1 MGHLCTVTAYR
12 LVRMNVRQLKEPYY
26 VEANRG
32 ELACPTKKCSNIF
45 HSLIMILYDCLLFP
59 CLQQIAPNGWAEGE
73 CRGKAGWFPAAYV
86 ERRENIP
93 PNKVFPQA

>member
-1 MGHLCTVTAYR
+1 MNQSQLLKRTIPWWKQYR
-12 LVRMNVRQLKEPYY
+12 D
-26 VEANRG
+26 
-32 ELACPTKKCSNIF
+32 ELARPIKKHSNLF
-45 HSLIMILYDCLLFP
+45 NLLTVCYSA
-59 CLQQIAPNGWAEGE
+59 CLQQITPNGWAEGE